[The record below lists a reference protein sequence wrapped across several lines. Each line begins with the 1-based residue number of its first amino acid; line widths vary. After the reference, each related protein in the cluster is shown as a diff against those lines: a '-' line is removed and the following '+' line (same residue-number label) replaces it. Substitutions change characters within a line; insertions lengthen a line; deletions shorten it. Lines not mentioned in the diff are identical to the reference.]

1 MSDTKEK
8 IKGVPETSDE
18 NVISSG
24 SANRKGGKKKSAL
37 VTNESGALVSGKAE
51 KLNKKET
58 VTAKKSEGVAI
69 YSTKNVSWQGVGNIS
84 KGYNIV
90 SEEEAARWQTR
101 GHVRLATPE
110 EVAAAYGK

>member
-1 MSDTKEK
+1 MSDMKEK
-8 IKGVPETSDE
+8 IKGAPETTDN

-58 VTAKKSEGVAI
+58 VIAKKSEGVAL
-69 YSTKNVSWQGVGNIS
+69 YSTKNVSWQGVGSLS

-90 SEEEAARWQTR
+90 SEAEAAKWQTR
-101 GHVRLATPE
+101 NHVRLATPE

>member
-8 IKGVPETSDE
+8 IKGAPETDDN

-37 VTNESGALVSGKAE
+37 TTNEGGALVSGKAE
-51 KLNKKET
+51 QTKKKET
-58 VTAKKSEGVAI
+58 VTVKKSEGVAL
-69 YSTKNVSWQGVGNIS
+69 YSTKNVSWQGVGSLN

-90 SEEEAARWQTR
+90 SEEAAAKWQTR
-101 GHVRLATPE
+101 NHVRLATPE

>member
-8 IKGVPETSDE
+8 IKGAPETDDN

-37 VTNESGALVSGKAE
+37 VTNENGALVSGKAD

-58 VTAKKSEGVAI
+58 VTAKETKGVAL
-69 YSTKNVSWQGVGNIS
+69 YSTKNVSWQGVGNLK

-90 SEEEAARWQTR
+90 SEEEAAKWQTR
-101 GHVRLATPE
+101 NHVRPATPE